1 MTLLLV
7 GLGTVALV
15 LPGLRPSLSLRG
27 DPRWFVPLDTATLT
41 FGLAAVAAGLGLS
54 AAVGAAHVV
63 ASGSLM
69 RFEGHVAPGGIMLS
83 GLSALLLGLLAGRF
97 AVTVCRARRGRR
109 IAHADGWLGQHHD
122 HGDHE
127 LVVLPTTAP
136 VAYSVHGSPA
146 QVVISEG
153 LRDRLSSDLF
163 AFVIDHERAHLRRRH
178 RRSLL
183 LAAYTDALFG
193 RIPAIARSTLALRLA
208 VECAADEDAA
218 GWHPQH
224 RRDVA
229 TALHAL
235 GDASWLPGG
244 GRESLRFRAGQLISP
259 RPSRAARFEIVAA
272 TGLAVLAVVTTV
284 VAGHVGGDLPAHMAA
299 LR

>member
-15 LPGLRPSLSLRG
+15 LPGLRPSLSLRS
-27 DPRWFVPLDTATLT
+27 DPRWFVPLDTAALT
-41 FGLAAVAAGLGLS
+41 FGLAAIAAGLSLS
-54 AAVGAAHVV
+54 AAVGAAHLA
-63 ASGSLM
+63 ASGSLPG
-69 RFEGHVAPGGIMLS
+69 FEGHIAPGGIVAFGLS
-83 GLSALLLGLLAGRF
+83 GVLLGVLAGRL
-97 AVTVCRARRGRR
+97 AMIVCRARRGRR

-136 VAYSVHGSPA
+136 VAYSVHGSPS

-153 LRDRLSSDLF
+153 LRDRLGSDLV

-193 RIPAIARSTLALRLA
+193 TIPAIARSTLALRLA

-218 GWHPQH
+218 GWDPHR

-244 GRESLRFRAGQLISP
+244 GRESLRFRAGQLISA
-259 RPSRAARFEIVAA
+259 RPSRAARFEIGAA
-272 TGLAVLAVVTTV
+272 VGLAVLAVVTTV
-284 VAGHVGGDLPAHMAA
+284 VAGHVGGDLPALMAA